1 MSEATEQ
8 QMDAAEP
15 AQPAPDTDMTAC
27 EVKRP
32 FKRDGVNK
40 TYEWT
45 RVEVANLGSLATKGG
60 LRCVHCQGAV
70 KVPKQRKNQPPPDSV
85 VHMEAADAEIC
96 RGGGTHFKGTH
107 RRSSHP
113 VK

>member
-1 MSEATEQ
+1 MSEVPEQ
-8 QMDAAEP
+8 QQQTQDAPAAAPSAE
-15 AQPAPDTDMTAC
+15 MTAC

-45 RVEVANLGSLATKGG
+45 RVEVTALGSLATKGG
-60 LRCVHCQGAV
+60 LRCLHCHGAV
-70 KVPKQRKNQPPPDSV
+70 KVPKPRKSQPVPDAV
-85 VHMEAADAEIC
+85 VHEEAADAGNC
-96 RGGGTHFKGTH
+96 RGGGALFKGDH

-113 VK
+113 LK

>member
-1 MSEATEQ
+1 MSEVPEQ
-8 QMDAAEP
+8 QQADAPSAE
-15 AQPAPDTDMTAC
+15 MTAC

-45 RVEVANLGSLATKGG
+45 RVEVSALGSLATKGG
-60 LRCVHCQGAV
+60 LRCLHCHGAV
-70 KVPKQRKNQPPPDSV
+70 KVPKQRKNQPAPAVV
-85 VHMEAADAEIC
+85 VHEEAADAEIC
-96 RGGGTHFKGTH
+96 RGGGAHFKGTH